1 MKKVLIAL
9 AAAYISF
16 SLYYQN
22 NRINKIED
30 QIDEIHEFIIKKN
43 DKINYT
49 KTELDCLARNIY
61 WEAGIEP
68 MEGKYAVAQV
78 TVNRLKSGRWGKDIC
93 SVVYSYAQFSW
104 TLFEK
109 FRWTRPPENQMWRDA
124 QQVAHEIL
132 NGTQVPSLD
141 TAMWYHADYI
151 KTPGWA
157 KTVVKKQQIGRHI
170 FYASN
175 S

>member
-22 NRINKIED
+22 HRINKIED

-43 DKINYT
+43 DRVT
-49 KTELDCLARNIY
+49 HTSAEFDCLARNIY
-61 WEAGIEP
+61 WEAGIEAI
-68 MEGKYAVAQV
+68 EGKYAVAQV
-78 TVNRLKSGRWGKDIC
+78 TINRLKSGRWGKDIC
-93 SVVYSYAQFSW
+93 SVVYSHAQFSW
-104 TLFEK
+104 TLFK
-109 FRWTRPPENQMWRDA
+109 QFRWTRPPENQMWADA
-124 QQVAHEIL
+124 QQVAQEVL
-132 NGTQVPSLD
+132 AGTQVPTLN

-151 KTPGWA
+151 KAPNWA

-175 S
+175 